1 MANIQE
7 ERHLELFDKM
17 DFDAYSKKDWTLFK
31 ALHAPHPKVVMPDGS
46 IVDDLTQHTDD
57 MIYLASF
64 MPDLEVTSHPIKVA
78 MGDWTAVVGVTEGT
92 FTETMMTENGPIGPT
107 GKHMKIRMSTFARWE
122 NEQIVEEHLFWD
134 SAEMMK
140 QLGVQ

>member
-1 MANIQE
+1 MV
-7 ERHLELFDKM
+7 RLRL
-17 DFDAYSKKDWTLFK
+17 L
-31 ALHAPHPKVVMPDGS
+31 
-46 IVDDLTQHTDD
+46 
-57 MIYLASF
+57 
-64 MPDLEVTSHPIKVA
+64 
-78 MGDWTAVVGVTEGT
+78 
-92 FTETMMTENGPIGPT
+92 